1 MVMTLA
7 GNVANLLHD
16 GYEAYRLGAQGHLL
30 GPDHRRRIRDALR
43 RETSDADRLE
53 LSGWLAAIYL
63 AVHDRASA
71 TQALIDCGLLERDE
85 SLVQERIREV
95 ESWKAAP
102 HVAGLMRLNLSRFV
116 EQGGHREAAE
126 IHARAAVRHLEKA
139 AGHPKVLPNVQ
150 EYAFLLGCEAR
161 LHLARMEFVLGRQPD
176 AEQLAGE
183 VRLALLE
190 QYSVVADDEALES
203 VGHLGSPDQERA
215 TLAHGF
221 KAMLACAMS
230 LRAYFDW
237 TTGKFEVGRRRAFQA
252 LHLLEAPVSHDLAR
266 AMTLFTASR
275 IEAMGATLG
284 ADLQVSLLR
293 QAGAL
298 FHAHQHPMEWQTR
311 VQIAQCLVKAGKVD
325 RAEMQLDTIEREMQH
340 ASSAVDPRVLE
351 DARGDLELA
360 RLWLEESRGRWR
372 SVLRRAAMLA
382 ESASPRLLI
391 EGLLHQGIALAAL
404 GEDPEAA
411 MGLLTSALLKAT
423 ESRRARIELRAH
435 LAIAEY
441 HPDEKIARRHFRRS
455 GAMLSQQRGP
465 VLRAIHAR
473 LVERFRFT
481 TIDVKVDQ
489 SLAAAMGELQ
499 ERYDEVVVGDGED
512 VTRVMDFTDLPMS
525 TAYRI
530 IGDAERRRKKR

>member
-1 MVMTLA
+1 MVMTTA

-16 GYEAYRLGAQGHLL
+16 GYEAYRLGAQGRLL

-43 RETSDADRLE
+43 REPSAVDRIE
-53 LSGWLAAIYL
+53 LSGWLAAIHL

-71 TQALIDCGLLERDE
+71 AQALIDCGLLDRDE
-85 SLVQERIREV
+85 SPIQERIKEV
-95 ESWKAAP
+95 EGWKAAP
-102 HVAGLMRLNLSRFV
+102 QVAGLMRLNLSRFV

-126 IHARAAVRHLEKA
+126 FHARAAVRHLEKA
-139 AGHPKVLPNVQ
+139 ASLTKLLPNVR

-161 LHLARMEFVLGRQPD
+161 LHLARMEFVLGRQP
-176 AEQLAGE
+176 AGEQLAGE

-190 QYSVVADDEALES
+190 QYSVVADDETLES

-275 IEAMGATLG
+275 IEAMGATMG

-298 FHAHQHPMEWQTR
+298 YHAHQHPMEWQTR
-311 VQIAQCLVKAGKVD
+311 VQIAQCLVKAGKVA

-340 ASSAVDPRVLE
+340 ASAVDPRVLE
-351 DARGDLELA
+351 DAKGDLELA
-360 RLWLEESRGRWR
+360 RVWLDESGGRWS

-382 ESASPRLLI
+382 ESATPRLHI
-391 EGLLHQGIALAAL
+391 EGLLHRGIALAAL
-404 GEDPEAA
+404 GEDPDTA
-411 MGLLTSALLKAT
+411 MVLLTSALIKSA

-473 LVERFRFT
+473 LVARFRYT
-481 TIDVKVDQ
+481 TIDIRVDQ
-489 SLAAAMGELQ
+489 SLAAAMEELQ

-512 VTRVMDFTDLPMS
+512 VTRVMEFTGLPMS

-530 IGDAERRRKKR
+530 ISDTEKRRKKR